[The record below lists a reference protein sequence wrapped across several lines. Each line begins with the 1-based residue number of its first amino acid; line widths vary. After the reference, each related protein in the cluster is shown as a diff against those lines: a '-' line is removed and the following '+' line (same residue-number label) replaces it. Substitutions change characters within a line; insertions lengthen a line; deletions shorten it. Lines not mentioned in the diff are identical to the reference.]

1 MLAAQPGGRVE
12 RAACSERATCR
23 SPPCHSP
30 QAHRN
35 TLGPLAFASIMPRVL
50 RMPPPTCCDSVE
62 AGGWVGS
69 TSAARASMQ
78 GDQHA
83 SVIVLIWAHK
93 ERCQAARRA
102 AARLPPCC
110 LPPLTLTFFFLRPL
124 VGPSSASAHTGTML
138 ASALKQ
144 PHHGQGFKAAG
155 ACAGSTAV
163 VAPAPASTD
172 HSKYVPREYSTAHRQ
187 SRITR
192 PPPCSSHLSPRRP
205 AARTPHRPTPPQS
218 LPPCGCPAPGQPA
231 APG

>member
-62 AGGWVGS
+62 ARGWVGS

-83 SVIVLIWAHK
+83 SLIVLIWAHK
-93 ERCQAARRA
+93 ERCQAARMGGCTATTLLPSAPHLDLLLLAPAGGPLLGICTHRHHA
-102 AARLPPCC
+102 CISAETTTAWTGLKSSGRL
-110 LPPLTLTFFFLRPL
+110 RR
-124 VGPSSASAHTGTML
+124 
-138 ASALKQ
+138 Q
-144 PHHGQGFKAAG
+144 HGSRG
-155 ACAGSTAV
+155 AC
-163 VAPAPASTD
+163 
-172 HSKYVPREYSTAHRQ
+172 
-187 SRITR
+187 
-192 PPPCSSHLSPRRP
+192 SSLD
-205 AARTPHRPTPPQS
+205 
-218 LPPCGCPAPGQPA
+218 
-231 APG
+231 